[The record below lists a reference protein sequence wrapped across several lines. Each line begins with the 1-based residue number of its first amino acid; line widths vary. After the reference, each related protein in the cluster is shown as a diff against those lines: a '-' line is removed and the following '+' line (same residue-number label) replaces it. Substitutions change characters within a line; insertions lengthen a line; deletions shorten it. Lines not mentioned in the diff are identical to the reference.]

1 MNERFNKK
9 KVIIF
14 VRFYG
19 SDPKETF
26 SADTVVLNIL
36 RSEIDYYF

>member
-1 MNERFNKK
+1 MNSLKK
-9 KVIIF
+9 RIF
-14 VRFYG
+14 FAWFYG